1 MMVELAELPD
11 GFTDW
16 HGRTKVVP
24 SWVAGDSTK
33 PPAEPWPEADLVFTC
48 PPYYDLERY
57 GQAQADISNA
67 PTYDEFLQAYRNAL
81 LNAYE
86 ALREDRFFVVVVGEI
101 RDRDTGTYR
110 GLVPDTIR
118 ICTQLGLHFYN
129 ELVLATAIGSL
140 PVRAARYM
148 ASARKVGK
156 AHQNVLVFVKGDAA
170 VATEACG
177 PVVTPTVEE
186 LLGAKLIEDVAT
198 EGAADG

>member
-1 MMVELAELPD
+1 MMAELPE

-24 SWVAGDSTK
+24 IWVQGDSTTLA
-33 PPAEPWPEADLVFTC
+33 AELYPREHADLVFTC

-67 PTYDEFLQAYRNAL
+67 ATYELFLVAYEQVLA
-81 LNAYE
+81 NAYE
-86 ALREDRFFVVVVGEI
+86 VLREDRFFVVVVGEI

-129 ELVLATAIGSL
+129 DIVLATPIGSL

-170 VATEACG
+170 AATEACG
-177 PVVTPTVEE
+177 PVATPTVDE
-186 LLGAKLIEDVAT
+186 LLGAKLIEDVA
-198 EGAADG
+198 AADG